1 MFGTKVEEMPPNMT
15 EALAG
20 PALVTAA
27 FVLIALHFMPLGPLA
42 PDGPQKVWG
51 NRTFLNMMEQSNLFL
66 SALWLHAIWVS
77 PDVAMQLG
85 AIYLCLRALYPVV
98 WAVWGGPNPSSYTWL
113 LFGTKFNIFYVTFPQ
128 ARAPSRGLSMH
139 AAARASSPAQPT
151 RVPGHSTA
159 SSFTWRWRP
168 SSSSAWP
175 LTSTRSSWRASLL
188 TRQPQPSEHVGVHG
202 MTCRNEGAAARP

>member
-77 PDVAMQLG
+77 PDVATQLG

-128 ARAPSRGLSMH
+128 YGIVFYMALAAVLKLGMAVDLNALVVAPVVVAPLGCGLFLYH
-139 AAARASSPAQPT
+139 F
-151 RVPGHSTA
+151 VLGG
-159 SSFTWRWRP
+159 F
-168 SSSSAWP
+168 P
-175 LTSTRSSWRASLL
+175 LLHERLKPLFAK
-188 TRQPQPSEHVGVHG
+188 PK
-202 MTCRNEGAAARP
+202 